1 MTSNINALPPP
12 FPNQA
17 LAQAREAGQ
26 IPADTNKSA
35 SKDKDSE
42 SVVAAGTRP
51 PAVDTDDSTNK
62 QSSSQ
67 GQASNEDANFGHVNI
82 EA

>member
-1 MTSNINALPPP
+1 MTSSVNALPPP

-35 SKDKDSE
+35 PKDKDSE
-42 SVVAAGTRP
+42 SVVAASTRP
-51 PAVDTDDSTNK
+51 PAVDADDGASN
-62 QSSSQ
+62 QSDSQ
-67 GQASNEDANFGHVNI
+67 GQASGQDANSGHVNI